1 LKPTFC
7 AGKTDPMTSQLNG
20 SVLKAFKILDL
31 FAAGTSE
38 LTAKETADA
47 LGINMIT
54 AHRFL
59 HTLVHAGALRT
70 TSRGVFRLG
79 YLFADLGERVLQGD
93 NLPTILQPILD
104 QLARDTGEACMATRF
119 DRDMAVCI
127 AKALPDRPLYVDIR
141 IGSRLDAFCTAHGKL
156 WLAHMSTDDQNR
168 YFKNADLTGMTDHT
182 ITDINALKTELATIR
197 HQGFAT
203 NNGEREHD
211 IYAIAVPI
219 LTKHGTMI
227 SAFSVFGA
235 SPALLAT
242 GNDTL
247 KHLKSAAQSAQ
258 DALFQTS

>member
-1 LKPTFC
+1 
-7 AGKTDPMTSQLNG
+7 MTSQLNG

-31 FAAGTSE
+31 FAAGKSE

-59 HTLVHAGALRT
+59 HTLVHAGALRA

-79 YLFADLGERVLQGD
+79 YMFADLGDRVLQGD
-93 NLPTILQPILD
+93 NLPMMLQPVLD
-104 QLARDTGEACMATRF
+104 QLARDTGEACMATEF

-127 AKALPDRPLYVDIR
+127 AKALPDRALYVDIR
-141 IGSRLDAFCTAHGKL
+141 IGSKLDAFCTAHGKL
-156 WLAHMSTDDQNR
+156 WLAHMSAADQDR
-168 YFKNADLTGMTDHT
+168 YFTNADLTNKTDHT
-182 ITDINALKTELATIR
+182 ITDIDTLKSELATIR
-197 HQGFAT
+197 AQGFST

-219 LTKHGTMI
+219 TTQHGKMI

-235 SPALLAT
+235 SPATLVQNRDILLT
-242 GNDTL
+242 KL
-247 KHLKSAAQSAQ
+247 QAAARSAQ
-258 DALFQTS
+258 HAIYGDA

>member
-1 LKPTFC
+1 
-7 AGKTDPMTSQLNG
+7 MTSQLNG

-31 FAAGTSE
+31 FAAGKIE
-38 LTAKETADA
+38 LTAQETADA

-59 HTLVHAGALRT
+59 HTLVHAGALRV

-79 YLFADLGERVLQGD
+79 YMFADLGHRVMRDG
-93 NLPTILQPILD
+93 NLAGLLQPILD
-104 QLARDTGEACMATRF
+104 QLARATGEACMATEF

-141 IGSRLDAFCTAHGKL
+141 IGSKLDAFCTAHGKL
-156 WLAHMSTDDQNR
+156 WLAHMSKTDQDR
-168 YFKNADLTGMTDHT
+168 YFAKADLTRMTDHT
-182 ITDINALKTELATIR
+182 LTDLTALKSELAQIR
-197 HQGFAT
+197 KAGFAT

-219 LTKHGTMI
+219 TTLHGTMV

-235 SPALLAT
+235 SPALLYQKR
-242 GNDTL
+242 DTL
-247 KHLKSAAQSAQ
+247 LNALTQATENAQR
-258 DALFQTS
+258 ALHGKD

>member
-1 LKPTFC
+1 
-7 AGKTDPMTSQLNG
+7 MTSQLNG

-31 FAAGTSE
+31 FAAGKSE

-59 HTLVHAGALRT
+59 HTLVHAGALRA

-79 YLFADLGERVLQGD
+79 YMFADLGDRVLQGD
-93 NLPTILQPILD
+93 NLPMLLQPVLD
-104 QLARDTGEACMATRF
+104 QLARDTGEACMATEF

-127 AKALPDRPLYVDIR
+127 AKALPDRALYVDIR
-141 IGSRLDAFCTAHGKL
+141 IGSKLDAFCTAHGKL
-156 WLAHMSTDDQNR
+156 WLAHMSAADQDR
-168 YFKNADLTGMTDHT
+168 YFTNADLTNKTDHT
-182 ITDINALKTELATIR
+182 ITNIDALKSELATIR
-197 HQGFAT
+197 AQGFST

-219 LTKHGTMI
+219 TTQHGKMI

-235 SPALLAT
+235 SPATLDQ
-242 GNDTL
+242 NRDTL
-247 KHLKSAAQSAQ
+247 LTKLQAAAQAAQ
-258 DALFQTS
+258 HAIYGDA

>member
-1 LKPTFC
+1 
-7 AGKTDPMTSQLNG
+7 MTSQLNG

-31 FAAGTSE
+31 FAAGQSE

-59 HTLVHAGALRT
+59 HTLVHAGALRV

-79 YLFADLGERVLQGD
+79 CMFADLGERVLHDG
-93 NLPTILQPILD
+93 NLPILLQPILD
-104 QLARDTGEACMATRF
+104 QLARDTGEACMATTF

-156 WLAHMSTDDQNR
+156 WLAYMTADDQDR
-168 YFKNADLTGMTDHT
+168 YFKNAEMTRMTDHT
-182 ITDINALKTELATIR
+182 VTDINALKAELATIR
-197 HQGFAT
+197 KQGFAT

-219 LTKHGTMI
+219 LTKHGNMI

-235 SPALLAT
+235 SPALLEAGNAT
-242 GNDTL
+242 L
-247 KHLKSAAQSAQ
+247 SHLNSAAQSAQ
-258 DALFQTS
+258 DVLFQKP

>member
-1 LKPTFC
+1 
-7 AGKTDPMTSQLNG
+7 MTSQLNG

-31 FAAGTSE
+31 FAAGKSE

-59 HTLVHAGALRT
+59 HTLVHAGALRA

-79 YLFADLGERVLQGD
+79 YMFADLGDRVLQGD
-93 NLPTILQPILD
+93 NLPMLLQPVLD
-104 QLARDTGEACMATRF
+104 QLARDTGEACMATEF

-127 AKALPDRPLYVDIR
+127 AKALPDRALYVDIR
-141 IGSRLDAFCTAHGKL
+141 IGSKLDAFCTAHGKL
-156 WLAHMSTDDQNR
+156 WLAHMSAVDQDR
-168 YFKNADLTGMTDHT
+168 YFTNADLTNKTDHT
-182 ITDINALKTELATIR
+182 ITDIDALKSELATIR
-197 HQGFAT
+197 AQGFST

-219 LTKHGTMI
+219 TTQHGKMI

-235 SPALLAT
+235 SPATLDQSR
-242 GNDTL
+242 DTL
-247 KHLKSAAQSAQ
+247 LTKLKAAAQSAQ
-258 DALFQTS
+258 HAIYGDA